1 MPKSLITKHIIEQI
15 VKPSVDETAKKKT
28 IEEVRNI
35 FQDAGSIDFNSKE
48 THNSLVNLAKAF
60 QTVFT
65 AAGNTEIDFT
75 QMINTSSTSE
85 LFTKLG
91 QIAGEKFQSAWNN
104 AIQNFGNN
112 NLDLSPTGLMKQ
124 LDKRKNDLSIKKE
137 KSYKKLQRYEDLSDL
152 KYMIEGNSIKPFS
165 LKEIESKEIDVDEFA
180 LSLKEAFI
188 EAETQLT
195 DVTRGTKE
203 YYQLLIHIREIIL
216 DMYRMAGTIEK
227 HPNIIKDKEILE
239 DYDYGNLDDMTIDAI
254 KGTQKDFNKYLSK
267 YTEFHE
273 KSLKSINIELEQIAI
288 KEKEITQ
295 NNPEL
300 IDQKKATAGLKTLN
314 EVEEA
319 YTRIL
324 NKERKGKK
332 SVNVIAEK
340 NILSAIDYKSGEKS
354 LLQLSRGYTNSIN
367 SGENWEVQYQWL
379 VKFVREYE
387 SYAAREDAETAKLS
401 KYKALYEQ
409 LKPMAANAE
418 NMLRNV
424 LNMANNIPLVGM
436 GGSEDLGKAEAE
448 AKAKA
453 DKEAAEA
460 ARLSAEEAEK
470 ERLAQDRI
478 IETIE
483 EKRNVL
489 ESLQKRVQ
497 QSLYDQNKNMYIATQ
512 EELDKA
518 KEELID
524 YEKILVK
531 TAGGK
536 NLTLGPDMPNQDMM
550 KFLGM
555 DTQKAKSIEFIR
567 KETIAH
573 QENLDDSNYK
583 DNDNLKESIITEEEV
598 RKAEADYDRLSKKLN
613 TLQEEGHEAAI
624 ELEKLSKRAQIY
636 GFGSDKTALQESRI
650 QTTLAKDNRGQYV
663 VDMLKKGYETTK
675 TPSGEYGFDRPDLG
689 KGVFTKIT
697 KTEYDYAQYLS
708 QKIKE
713 LNVGWDEGLKI
724 LKSQNGQLEA
734 AKIKVSTINSEY
746 EKTKLES
753 EKAYEA
759 QAEVHSKW
767 NKQQKEK
774 NTVNDSDQ
782 QLKNIKKLITY
793 IDEKYLSIGKHLS
806 DFLSDAQGET
816 REFNEEL
823 KNILSTLNLIDEKG
837 NLKFDIKNN
846 GEDGSGTTHNG
857 ALISDDF
864 VLIERGNY
872 QDVKNSKLPSSTQNA
887 YEDGINVAK
896 VLGYVP
902 SKYNNSFFDVQSVA
916 KGKNLFENGVISQNV
931 INATNE
937 QIQQLINA
945 FIKARDYGFNIENGG
960 SNIVY
965 DKEKGFSFYDL
976 EEMSS
981 DDTDFWNKLSEDQKK
996 LYAIDDLFSLFSGLN
1011 RDHTNFENDTNVQSF
1026 AERIKQIIADNNI
1039 ISKNAYD
1046 SKGRNYEDI
1055 FDDIFLGDNDG
1066 YDLDKYLSE
1075 LKQEIESS
1083 SSDEID
1089 SNNQKIKS
1097 YEELCAVIERL
1108 NTLRA
1113 KDQSSLTTSES
1124 NEIDDILAQIRKTKG
1139 TSSPDKMVNDLLQ
1152 WSSMMTGSLPI
1163 DENKMAQYLGI
1174 EIPQAAQKAEDA
1186 VDELNNSLKET
1197 NNLNQGSGT
1206 GDASSA
1212 DLKSA
1217 QDKAEQLS
1225 KKLTDAESENKRP
1238 RDEYD
1243 AYTRASMDEK
1253 NTLQNDLNAAN
1264 EQIKVAQSQQAQA
1277 EQESLKKDAT
1287 IQDLKDQLAKTKTS
1301 SDGSRINDTD
1311 NKTEINDL
1319 EKIGNQLGE
1328 ITNKVNEKTQAF
1340 RDESDVVDN
1349 IVTSEVSSLEKLENK
1364 IIEIKSRFETL
1375 LSDISTKQPDICTPD
1390 VNTQA
1395 FVAEGEAA
1403 ESAINKENQ
1412 ALQTLRA
1419 SLQLTTQR
1427 INTKTDAFVLEGKT
1441 VGQVVGKEISAL
1453 KNLQTNAN
1461 NVNKTV
1467 LDLIKNLRLTK
1478 TATKYTQPKTQS
1490 SSNSQSSNTT
1500 PGAVSS
1506 KDYAGEAKIREQSI
1520 LKLRAELMTTGKLTK
1535 GLEQGLDHLFVTA
1548 SQITDKA
1555 SFNNWNRVL
1564 SEITNNIKIKG
1575 IFDKANDKDE
1585 TSKYE
1590 KLVALKQQEYDLEV
1604 RLLNAKGTTET
1615 AVLQNQLQQTRA
1627 LVQAQDRLTKGSEQ
1641 DVKLKQQEA
1650 EWERKIEQLRA
1661 SKKDYQES
1669 QTQKE
1674 QEQRIAQ
1681 KLKEQQKL
1689 VKELIP
1695 LYKQLGEARA
1705 KGENTQGIRKSIK
1718 DKRSNLNSTKNIENR
1733 FLSATNEGYDKSRSK
1748 VLSDLGKL
1756 YENRDKLR
1764 ANYESNGRSPKDLVN
1779 LKLLSEEIDRRK
1791 KNLQLTQQETEAL
1804 RKKGKIAYDAQKRVN
1819 QASEQKKYNDAAWN
1833 QQKKS
1838 ARVRSGVNL
1847 ANSAVST
1854 GSKAV
1859 MSVIGEK
1866 DLNIEIET
1874 KAREL
1879 QNAIKVLDD
1888 LKKASLDNLNRGIAV
1903 DTDELARQISEVNKL
1918 TDEMNEL
1925 LKIHQK
1931 FSGDNSKVISDNII
1945 DFNGLDKDSEEYKR
1959 RLQSVA
1965 EGFLKAKLQSVNFNA
1980 TTGELTGK
1988 VRTGTNE
1995 FTEYAFAVDKVDG
2008 KIKQLNNGSKKTEGF
2023 FSGVSKKMKEAA
2035 QYVIGSVSIYDLWN
2049 QIRQGI
2055 QYVKEID
2062 SALTEL
2068 KKVTDET
2075 EATYDRFLN
2084 TAAKTADKVGS
2095 TIKEVVS
2102 STADFARVGY
2112 SLEDAVKLSETA
2124 QILMNTSEYT
2134 DISSASDALISA
2146 LKSFGYGAQESLHV
2160 VDIFNEI
2167 GGIIA
2172 DVYSNMYKAR
2182 NVKRLISREWTRP
2195 CKVRI

>member
-15 VKPSVDETAKKKT
+15 VKPSVDDAAKKKT

-112 NLDLSPTGLMKQ
+112 NLDLSPAELMKQ
-124 LDKRKNDLSIKKE
+124 WDKRKNDLSIKKE
-137 KSYKKLQRYEDLSDL
+137 KSYKKLKKYENLSDL
-152 KYMIEGNSIKPFS
+152 QYMIEDNSIKPFS
-165 LKEIESKEIDVDEFA
+165 LKEIESKEIDIDEFA

-254 KGTQKDFNKYLSK
+254 KGTQKDFNEYLSK
-267 YTEFHE
+267 YTEVYK
-273 KSLKSINIELEQIAI
+273 KSLKSINAELEQIAI
-288 KEKEITQ
+288 KEKEIAQ

-314 EVEEA
+314 EIEEA

-340 NILSAIDYKSGEKS
+340 NILSALDYKSGEKS

-367 SGENWEVQYQWL
+367 SGENWEIQYQWL
-379 VKFVREYE
+379 VKFIREYE
-387 SYAAREDAETAKLS
+387 SYAAREDADANKLS
-401 KYKALYEQ
+401 KHKALYEQ

-424 LNMANNIPLVGM
+424 INMTKNIPLVGM
-436 GGSEDLGKAEAE
+436 EGVKISSDEDAANAKLSAESGGKAADEAE
-448 AKAKA
+448 RKAKA
-453 DKEAAEA
+453 EEEA
-460 ARLSAEEAEK
+460 ARATEQ
-470 ERLAQDRI
+470 ERLSHEQI

-483 EKRNVL
+483 EKRNLL
-489 ESLQKRVQ
+489 EELQKRIN
-497 QSLYDQNKNMYIATQ
+497 QSLYDQNTNMYVATQ
-512 EELDKA
+512 EQLDKA
-518 KEELID
+518 KKELIE
-524 YEKILVK
+524 YQKILVK

-536 NLTLGPDMPNQDMM
+536 NLTLGPDMSNQDMM

-567 KETIAH
+567 KGTIAY

-734 AKIKVSTINSEY
+734 AKTKVSTINSEY

-753 EKAYEA
+753 EKAYET
-759 QAEVHSKW
+759 QAEAHSKW

-782 QLKNIKKLITY
+782 QLENIKKLITY

-857 ALISDDF
+857 AMISDDF

-896 VLGYVP
+896 VLGYIP
-902 SKYNNSFFDVQSVA
+902 SKYNNGFFDIQSVA

-945 FIKARDYGFNIENGG
+945 FIKVRDYGFNIENGG

-976 EEMSS
+976 EEMTS
-981 DDTDFWNKLSEDQKK
+981 DDTEFWNKLSEDQKK
-996 LYAIDDLFSLFSGLN
+996 LYAIDNLFSLFSGLN

-1046 SKGRNYEDI
+1046 SSGRNYEDI
-1055 FDDIFLGDNDG
+1055 FDDVFPSDNDE
-1066 YDLDKYLSE
+1066 YDLDEYLSK
-1075 LKQEIESS
+1075 LKQGVESS

-1124 NEIDDILAQIRKTKG
+1124 NEIDDILAQIKKTKG
-1139 TSSPDKMVNDLLQ
+1139 TSSPDKMVDDLLQ
-1152 WSSMMTGSLPI
+1152 WNSMVTGSLPI
-1163 DENKMAQYLGI
+1163 NENKMAQYLGI

-1225 KKLTDAESENKRP
+1225 KELANAESENKRL

-1253 NTLQNDLNAAN
+1253 NTLQNDLDIAN
-1264 EQIKVAQSQQAQA
+1264 EQIKVVQSQQAQA
-1277 EQESLKKDAT
+1277 EQESIKKDAI
-1287 IQDLKDQLAKTKTS
+1287 IQDLKDQLAKTKSS
-1301 SDGSRINDTD
+1301 SDGSRINDID

-1319 EKIGNQLGE
+1319 EKIGNQLGK
-1328 ITNKVNEKTQAF
+1328 ITDKVTEKTQAF
-1340 RDESDVVDN
+1340 RDESDVVDSV
-1349 IVTSEVSSLEKLENK
+1349 VTSEVGSLERLENK
-1364 IIEIKSRFETL
+1364 ITEIKSKFKTL
-1375 LSDISTKQPDICTPD
+1375 LSDISTKQPDIHTPD

-1535 GLEQGLDHLFVTA
+1535 GLEQGLDHLFITA

-1555 SFNNWNRVL
+1555 
-1564 SEITNNIKIKG
+1564 G
-1575 IFDKANDKDE
+1575 FD
-1585 TSKYE
+1585 
-1590 KLVALKQQEYDLEV
+1590 
-1604 RLLNAKGTTET
+1604 
-1615 AVLQNQLQQTRA
+1615 
-1627 LVQAQDRLTKGSEQ
+1627 
-1641 DVKLKQQEA
+1641 
-1650 EWERKIEQLRA
+1650 
-1661 SKKDYQES
+1661 
-1669 QTQKE
+1669 
-1674 QEQRIAQ
+1674 
-1681 KLKEQQKL
+1681 
-1689 VKELIP
+1689 
-1695 LYKQLGEARA
+1695 
-1705 KGENTQGIRKSIK
+1705 
-1718 DKRSNLNSTKNIENR
+1718 
-1733 FLSATNEGYDKSRSK
+1733 
-1748 VLSDLGKL
+1748 
-1756 YENRDKLR
+1756 
-1764 ANYESNGRSPKDLVN
+1764 
-1779 LKLLSEEIDRRK
+1779 
-1791 KNLQLTQQETEAL
+1791 
-1804 RKKGKIAYDAQKRVN
+1804 
-1819 QASEQKKYNDAAWN
+1819 
-1833 QQKKS
+1833 
-1838 ARVRSGVNL
+1838 
-1847 ANSAVST
+1847 
-1854 GSKAV
+1854 
-1859 MSVIGEK
+1859 
-1866 DLNIEIET
+1866 
-1874 KAREL
+1874 
-1879 QNAIKVLDD
+1879 
-1888 LKKASLDNLNRGIAV
+1888 
-1903 DTDELARQISEVNKL
+1903 
-1918 TDEMNEL
+1918 
-1925 LKIHQK
+1925 
-1931 FSGDNSKVISDNII
+1931 
-1945 DFNGLDKDSEEYKR
+1945 
-1959 RLQSVA
+1959 
-1965 EGFLKAKLQSVNFNA
+1965 
-1980 TTGELTGK
+1980 
-1988 VRTGTNE
+1988 
-1995 FTEYAFAVDKVDG
+1995 
-2008 KIKQLNNGSKKTEGF
+2008 
-2023 FSGVSKKMKEAA
+2023 
-2035 QYVIGSVSIYDLWN
+2035 
-2049 QIRQGI
+2049 
-2055 QYVKEID
+2055 
-2062 SALTEL
+2062 
-2068 KKVTDET
+2068 
-2075 EATYDRFLN
+2075 
-2084 TAAKTADKVGS
+2084 
-2095 TIKEVVS
+2095 
-2102 STADFARVGY
+2102 
-2112 SLEDAVKLSETA
+2112 
-2124 QILMNTSEYT
+2124 
-2134 DISSASDALISA
+2134 
-2146 LKSFGYGAQESLHV
+2146 
-2160 VDIFNEI
+2160 
-2167 GGIIA
+2167 
-2172 DVYSNMYKAR
+2172 
-2182 NVKRLISREWTRP
+2182 
-2195 CKVRI
+2195 

>member
-15 VKPSVDETAKKKT
+15 VKPSVDEAAKKKT

-75 QMINTSSTSE
+75 QMINTSSTTE

-91 QIAGEKFQSAWNN
+91 QIAGEKFQSAWNS
-104 AIQNFGNN
+104 AIQNFVTN
-112 NLDLSPTGLMKQ
+112 NLNLSPTDLMKQ
-124 LDKRKNDLSIKKE
+124 LEKRKNDLSIKKT
-137 KSYKKLQRYEDLSDL
+137 KAKDKLNRYESLFELQD
-152 KYMIEGNSIKPFS
+152 MIEDNSIRAFS
-165 LKEIESKEIDVDEFA
+165 LKEIESKGTDVDEFA
-180 LSLKEAFI
+180 LSLQEAFI
-188 EAETQLT
+188 KAEDQL
-195 DVTRGTKE
+195 DNVKRGTEE
-203 YYQLLIHIREIIL
+203 YDQLLIHIRETVL
-216 DMYRMAGTIEK
+216 DMYRMAATLEK
-227 HPNIIKDKEILE
+227 HPNIIKDKSILD
-239 DYDYGNLDDMTIDAI
+239 DYDYGVLYDTTSDALS
-254 KGTQKDFNKYLSK
+254 GTQKDFSGYLSR
-267 YTEFHE
+267 YTKENAE
-273 KSLKSINIELEQIAI
+273 LLNQINIELEQISI
-288 KEKEITQ
+288 QEKEITQ
-295 NNPEL
+295 NTPEL
-300 IDQKKATAGLKTLN
+300 IDQQKATTGLKTLN
-314 EVEEA
+314 EIEEA

-332 SVNVIAEK
+332 SVNVTAKK

-354 LLQLSRGYTNSIN
+354 LLQLSRGYNNSIN
-367 SGENWEVQYQWL
+367 SGENWEIQYQWL
-379 VKFVREYE
+379 VKFVKEYE
-387 SYAAREDAETAKLS
+387 SYAAREDADTAKLS
-401 KYKALYEQ
+401 KHKALYEQ
-409 LKPMAANAE
+409 LKPMTANAE

-424 LNMANNIPLVGM
+424 INMTKDIPLVGM
-436 GGSEDLGKAEAE
+436 EGVKISSDEDVTKLVKQLDEYAGDTINADQAQFNLDQREKIHNALVDENLITDEIEKKYSTVNKRLEDRLVLLKQVREHEHNIYGIPGSGLMTNEDDPQVYYEEWFKPFESDVENIRKSGLF
-448 AKAKA
+448 
-453 DKEAAEA
+453 
-460 ARLSAEEAEK
+460 SAEEVERYNIKLAEMQDYLQSIAK
-470 ERLAQDRI
+470 EALNNYLINPDEINDAQKLNEVLNQRQKVLATVEQFDDPLDSPSSYEEAIKLNQTIKDRI
-478 IETIE
+478 AF
-483 EKRNVL
+483 
-489 ESLQKRVQ
+489 LQQPR
-497 QSLYDQNKNMYIATQ
+497 SGT
-512 EELDKA
+512 
-518 KEELID
+518 
-524 YEKILVK
+524 
-531 TAGGK
+531 TGG
-536 NLTLGPDMPNQDMM
+536 TD
-550 KFLGM
+550 F
-555 DTQKAKSIEFIR
+555 
-567 KETIAH
+567 
-573 QENLDDSNYK
+573 
-583 DNDNLKESIITEEEV
+583 ITEEEV
-598 RKAEADYDRLSKKLN
+598 RQAEANYDRLVEKLN
-613 TLQEEGHEAAI
+613 TLQNEGSEAAM

-636 GFGSDKTALQESRI
+636 GFGSDETALQESRI
-650 QTTLAKDNRGQYV
+650 QTTLAKDNRSQYV

-734 AKIKVSTINSEY
+734 AKTKVSTINSEY

-759 QAEVHSKW
+759 QAEAHSKW

-782 QLKNIKKLITY
+782 QLENIKKLITY

-896 VLGYVP
+896 VLGYIP
-902 SKYNNSFFDVQSVA
+902 SKYNNGFFDIQSVA

-937 QIQQLINA
+937 QLQQLINA
-945 FIKARDYGFNIENGG
+945 FIKVRDYGFNIENGG

-976 EEMSS
+976 EEMTS
-981 DDTDFWNKLSEDQKK
+981 DDTEFWNKLSEDQKK

-1055 FDDIFLGDNDG
+1055 FDDIFPDDNDG

-1075 LKQEIESS
+1075 LKQEIKSS

-1113 KDQSSLTTSES
+1113 KGQSSLTTSES
-1124 NEIDDILAQIRKTKG
+1124 NEIDDILAQIKKTKG
-1139 TSSPDKMVNDLLQ
+1139 TSSPDKMVDDLLQ
-1152 WSSMMTGSLPI
+1152 WSSMITGSLPI
-1163 DENKMAQYLGI
+1163 NENKMAQYLGI
-1174 EIPQAAQKAEDA
+1174 EIPQAAQKAENA

-1225 KKLTDAESENKRP
+1225 KELANAESENKRL

-1243 AYTRASMDEK
+1243 AYTRVSMDEK
-1253 NTLQNDLNAAN
+1253 STLQNDLDAAN

-1277 EQESLKKDAT
+1277 EQESIKKDAI
-1287 IQDLKDQLAKTKTS
+1287 IQDLKDQLAKTKVS
-1301 SDGSRINDTD
+1301 SDGSKINDAD
-1311 NKTEINDL
+1311 SKTEINNLDKL
-1319 EKIGNQLGE
+1319 GNQLDE
-1328 ITNKVNEKTQAF
+1328 VTNKVNEKTQAF
-1340 RDESDVVDN
+1340 RDESDVVDS
-1349 IVTSEVSSLEKLENK
+1349 IVTSEVGSLEKLENK
-1364 IIEIKSRFETL
+1364 VTEIKSKFETL
-1375 LSDISTKQPDICTPD
+1375 LSDISTKQPDIYTPD

-1490 SSNSQSSNTT
+1490 SSNYQSSNTT

-1548 SQITDKA
+1548 SQITDKT
-1555 SFNNWNRVL
+1555 SF
-1564 SEITNNIKIKG
+1564 
-1575 IFDKANDKDE
+1575 D
-1585 TSKYE
+1585 
-1590 KLVALKQQEYDLEV
+1590 
-1604 RLLNAKGTTET
+1604 
-1615 AVLQNQLQQTRA
+1615 
-1627 LVQAQDRLTKGSEQ
+1627 
-1641 DVKLKQQEA
+1641 
-1650 EWERKIEQLRA
+1650 
-1661 SKKDYQES
+1661 
-1669 QTQKE
+1669 
-1674 QEQRIAQ
+1674 
-1681 KLKEQQKL
+1681 
-1689 VKELIP
+1689 
-1695 LYKQLGEARA
+1695 
-1705 KGENTQGIRKSIK
+1705 
-1718 DKRSNLNSTKNIENR
+1718 
-1733 FLSATNEGYDKSRSK
+1733 
-1748 VLSDLGKL
+1748 
-1756 YENRDKLR
+1756 
-1764 ANYESNGRSPKDLVN
+1764 
-1779 LKLLSEEIDRRK
+1779 
-1791 KNLQLTQQETEAL
+1791 
-1804 RKKGKIAYDAQKRVN
+1804 
-1819 QASEQKKYNDAAWN
+1819 
-1833 QQKKS
+1833 
-1838 ARVRSGVNL
+1838 
-1847 ANSAVST
+1847 
-1854 GSKAV
+1854 
-1859 MSVIGEK
+1859 
-1866 DLNIEIET
+1866 
-1874 KAREL
+1874 
-1879 QNAIKVLDD
+1879 
-1888 LKKASLDNLNRGIAV
+1888 
-1903 DTDELARQISEVNKL
+1903 
-1918 TDEMNEL
+1918 
-1925 LKIHQK
+1925 
-1931 FSGDNSKVISDNII
+1931 
-1945 DFNGLDKDSEEYKR
+1945 
-1959 RLQSVA
+1959 
-1965 EGFLKAKLQSVNFNA
+1965 
-1980 TTGELTGK
+1980 
-1988 VRTGTNE
+1988 
-1995 FTEYAFAVDKVDG
+1995 
-2008 KIKQLNNGSKKTEGF
+2008 
-2023 FSGVSKKMKEAA
+2023 
-2035 QYVIGSVSIYDLWN
+2035 
-2049 QIRQGI
+2049 
-2055 QYVKEID
+2055 
-2062 SALTEL
+2062 
-2068 KKVTDET
+2068 
-2075 EATYDRFLN
+2075 
-2084 TAAKTADKVGS
+2084 
-2095 TIKEVVS
+2095 
-2102 STADFARVGY
+2102 
-2112 SLEDAVKLSETA
+2112 
-2124 QILMNTSEYT
+2124 
-2134 DISSASDALISA
+2134 
-2146 LKSFGYGAQESLHV
+2146 
-2160 VDIFNEI
+2160 
-2167 GGIIA
+2167 
-2172 DVYSNMYKAR
+2172 
-2182 NVKRLISREWTRP
+2182 
-2195 CKVRI
+2195 

>member
-15 VKPSVDETAKKKT
+15 VKPSVDDAAKKKT

-75 QMINTSSTSE
+75 QMINTSSTTE

-91 QIAGEKFQSAWNN
+91 RIAGEKFQSAWNN
-104 AIQNFGNN
+104 VIQNFGNN
-112 NLDLSPTGLMKQ
+112 NLDLSPAGLMKQ

-137 KSYKKLQRYEDLSDL
+137 KSYKKLERYEYLSDL

-314 EVEEA
+314 EIEEA

-387 SYAAREDAETAKLS
+387 SYAAREDADTAKLS
-401 KYKALYEQ
+401 KYKVLYEQ

-470 ERLAQDRI
+470 ERLAQDQI

-536 NLTLGPDMPNQDMM
+536 NLTLGPDMSNQDMM
-550 KFLGM
+550 KFLEM
-555 DTQKAKSIEFIR
+555 DAQKAKSIEFTR
-567 KETIAH
+567 KETMSRQQNAKTIETDKNQSTSSIV
-573 QENLDDSNYK
+573 QENKSL
-583 DNDNLKESIITEEEV
+583 TEQS
-598 RKAEADYDRLSKKLN
+598 DILTNIQKL
-613 TLQEEGHEAAI
+613 T
-624 ELEKLSKRAQIY
+624 S
-636 GFGSDKTALQESRI
+636 
-650 QTTLAKDNRGQYV
+650 
-663 VDMLKKGYETTK
+663 
-675 TPSGEYGFDRPDLG
+675 
-689 KGVFTKIT
+689 
-697 KTEYDYAQYLS
+697 
-708 QKIKE
+708 
-713 LNVGWDEGLKI
+713 
-724 LKSQNGQLEA
+724 
-734 AKIKVSTINSEY
+734 
-746 EKTKLES
+746 
-753 EKAYEA
+753 
-759 QAEVHSKW
+759 
-767 NKQQKEK
+767 
-774 NTVNDSDQ
+774 
-782 QLKNIKKLITY
+782 Y
-793 IDEKYLSIGKHLS
+793 IDEKYLSAGKHLCN
-806 DFLSDAQGET
+806 FLDDLQNKSITLD
-816 REFNEEL
+816 NEL
-823 KNILSTLNLIDEKG
+823 KNILQTLNLIDEKD
-837 NLKFDIKNN
+837 NIKFDVKNN
-846 GEDGSGTTHNG
+846 GEDGGGTTHNG

-937 QIQQLINA
+937 QIQKLINA
-945 FIKARDYGFNIENGG
+945 FIKVCDYGFNIENGG

-976 EEMSS
+976 EEMTS
-981 DDTDFWNKLSEDQKK
+981 DETEFWNKLSEDQKK

-1011 RDHTNFENDTNVQSF
+1011 RYHTNFENDTNVQSF

-1046 SKGRNYEDI
+1046 SRGRNYEDI
-1055 FDDIFLGDNDG
+1055 FDDIFSGDNDG

-1089 SNNQKIKS
+1089 INNQKIKS

-1108 NTLRA
+1108 NDLRA
-1113 KDQSSLTTSES
+1113 KDQSNLTSSES
-1124 NEIDDILAQIRKTKG
+1124 NEMNDILAQIKKTKG
-1139 TSSPDKMVNDLLQ
+1139 ISSPDKMVDDLLQ
-1152 WSSMMTGSLPI
+1152 WNSMVTGSLPI
-1163 DENKMAQYLGI
+1163 NENKMAQYLGI

-1197 NNLNQGSGT
+1197 DNLNQGFGT

-1217 QDKAEQLS
+1217 QDKSEQLS
-1225 KKLTDAESENKRP
+1225 KELTDAESENKRL

-1243 AYTRASMDEK
+1243 TYTRISMDEK
-1253 NTLQNDLNAAN
+1253 STLQNDLDIAN

-1277 EQESLKKDAT
+1277 EQESIKKDAI
-1287 IQDLKDQLAKTKTS
+1287 IQDLKDQLAKTKSS
-1301 SDGSRINDTD
+1301 SDGSRINDID

-1340 RDESDVVDN
+1340 RDKSDVVDS

-1364 IIEIKSRFETL
+1364 ITEIKSKFETL
-1375 LSDISTKQPDICTPD
+1375 LSDISTKQPDIYTPD

-1441 VGQVVGKEISAL
+1441 VGQVVGKEVGAL

-1478 TATKYTQPKTQS
+1478 TVTKYAQPRTQS
-1490 SSNSQSSNTT
+1490 SSNSQSSNAT
-1500 PGAVSS
+1500 PGAVLS

-1520 LKLRAELMTTGKLTK
+1520 LKLRAELITTGKLTK

-1548 SQITDKA
+1548 SQITDKTG
-1555 SFNNWNRVL
+1555 FDNWNRVL
-1564 SEITNNIKIKG
+1564 SEITNNVKIKG

-1590 KLVALKQQEYDLEV
+1590 RLVALKKQEYDLEV
-1604 RLLNAKGTTET
+1604 RLLNTKGINET
-1615 AVLQNQLQQTRA
+1615 SVLQNQLQQTRA
-1627 LVQAQDRLTKGSEQ
+1627 LIQAQDQLTKGSEQ

-1661 SKKDYQES
+1661 SIKDSQEAQAQKNKES
-1669 QTQKE
+1669 QA
-1674 QEQRIAQ
+1674 AQ
-1681 KLKEQQKL
+1681 YLKEQQKL

-1695 LYKQLGEARA
+1695 LYKQLGETRA

-1980 TTGELTGK
+1980 ATGELTGK

-1995 FTEYAFAVDKVDG
+1995 FTEYAFVVDKVDG
-2008 KIKQLNNGSKKTEGF
+2008 KIKQLNNGSKKIEGF
-2023 FSGVSKKMKEAA
+2023 FSGVSRKMKEAA
-2035 QYVIGSVSIYDLWN
+2035 QYVMGFISIYDLWN

-2075 EATYDRFLN
+2075 EATYDKFLN

-2095 TIKEVVS
+2095 TIKDVVS
-2102 STADFARVGY
+2102 STADWAR
-2112 SLEDAVKLSETA
+2112 LN
-2124 QILMNTSEYT
+2124 I
-2134 DISSASDALISA
+2134 
-2146 LKSFGYGAQESLHV
+2146 
-2160 VDIFNEI
+2160 
-2167 GGIIA
+2167 
-2172 DVYSNMYKAR
+2172 
-2182 NVKRLISREWTRP
+2182 
-2195 CKVRI
+2195 

>member
-112 NLDLSPTGLMKQ
+112 NLDLSPIGLMKQ

-387 SYAAREDAETAKLS
+387 SYAAREDADTAKLS

-436 GGSEDLGKAEAE
+436 GGSEDLGKAEVE

-470 ERLAQDRI
+470 ERLAQDQI

-536 NLTLGPDMPNQDMM
+536 NLTLGPDMSNQDMM
-550 KFLGM
+550 KFLEM
-555 DTQKAKSIEFIR
+555 NAQKAKSIEFTR
-567 KETIAH
+567 KETMSRQQNAKTIETDKNQSTSSIV
-573 QENLDDSNYK
+573 QENKSLIEQSDILTN
-583 DNDNLKESIITEEEV
+583 IQ
-598 RKAEADYDRLSKKLN
+598 KL
-613 TLQEEGHEAAI
+613 T
-624 ELEKLSKRAQIY
+624 S
-636 GFGSDKTALQESRI
+636 
-650 QTTLAKDNRGQYV
+650 
-663 VDMLKKGYETTK
+663 
-675 TPSGEYGFDRPDLG
+675 
-689 KGVFTKIT
+689 
-697 KTEYDYAQYLS
+697 
-708 QKIKE
+708 
-713 LNVGWDEGLKI
+713 
-724 LKSQNGQLEA
+724 
-734 AKIKVSTINSEY
+734 
-746 EKTKLES
+746 
-753 EKAYEA
+753 
-759 QAEVHSKW
+759 
-767 NKQQKEK
+767 
-774 NTVNDSDQ
+774 
-782 QLKNIKKLITY
+782 Y
-793 IDEKYLSIGKHLS
+793 IDEKYLSAGKHLCN
-806 DFLSDAQGET
+806 FLDDLQNKSITLD
-816 REFNEEL
+816 NEL
-823 KNILSTLNLIDEKG
+823 KNILQTLNLIDEKD
-837 NLKFDIKNN
+837 NIKFDVKNN
-846 GEDGSGTTHNG
+846 GEDGGGTTHNG

-931 INATNE
+931 VNATNE
-937 QIQQLINA
+937 QIQKLINA
-945 FIKARDYGFNIENGG
+945 FIKVRDYGFNIENGG

-976 EEMSS
+976 EEMTS
-981 DDTDFWNKLSEDQKK
+981 DDTEFWNKLSEDQKK

-1011 RDHTNFENDTNVQSF
+1011 RYHTNFENDTNVQSF

-1046 SKGRNYEDI
+1046 SRGRNYEDI
-1055 FDDIFLGDNDG
+1055 FDDIFSGDNDG

-1075 LKQEIESS
+1075 LKQEIELS

-1097 YEELCAVIERL
+1097 YEELCDIVKEYYNLKSKLKDEIVSTGMHNDAETVYDRYSDIEDENVARQKMM
-1108 NTLRA
+1108 
-1113 KDQSSLTTSES
+1113 KDFNDLWSKREKMKTALKTGEIYSDKNGNQGIATQHHIDNATSEINALAAAYMDLGGS
-1124 NEIDDILAQIRKTKG
+1124 IEDFSSKSKRAVAEDSFKLYQESEIYDKAQELIAEDYNKPIKEKMYGIEGRLTKQQINPNSLGVFNALEID
-1139 TSSPDKMVNDLLQ
+1139 S
-1152 WSSMMTGSLPI
+1152 GSI
-1163 DENKMAQYLGI
+1163 EEKINKIANAIGI

-1197 NNLNQGSGT
+1197 DNLNQGFGT

-1225 KKLTDAESENKRP
+1225 KELTDAESENKRL

-1243 AYTRASMDEK
+1243 TYTRISMDEK
-1253 NTLQNDLNAAN
+1253 STLQNDLDIAN
-1264 EQIKVAQSQQAQA
+1264 EQIKVAQSQQTQA
-1277 EQESLKKDAT
+1277 EQESLKKDAI
-1287 IQDLKDQLAKTKTS
+1287 IQDLKDQLAKTKSS

-1319 EKIGNQLGE
+1319 EKIGNQLSE

-1340 RDESDVVDN
+1340 RDESDVVDSV
-1349 IVTSEVSSLEKLENK
+1349 VTSEVSSLEKLENK
-1364 IIEIKSRFETL
+1364 ITEIKSKFETL
-1375 LSDISTKQPDICTPD
+1375 LSDISTKQPDIHAPD

-1490 SSNSQSSNTT
+1490 SSNSQSSNAT

-1535 GLEQGLDHLFVTA
+1535 GLEQGLNHLFVTA
-1548 SQITDKA
+1548 SQITDKTG
-1555 SFNNWNRVL
+1555 FDNWNRVL
-1564 SEITNNIKIKG
+1564 SEIVNNVKIKG

-1590 KLVALKQQEYDLEV
+1590 RLVALKQQEYDLEV
-1604 RLLNAKGTTET
+1604 RLLNTKGINET
-1615 AVLQNQLQQTRA
+1615 SVLQNQLQQTRA
-1627 LVQAQDRLTKGSEQ
+1627 LIQAQDQLTKGSEQ

-1661 SKKDYQES
+1661 SIKDSQEAQAQKNKES
-1669 QTQKE
+1669 QA
-1674 QEQRIAQ
+1674 AQ
-1681 KLKEQQKL
+1681 YLKEQQKL

-1705 KGENTQGIRKSIK
+1705 KGENTQSIRKSIK

-1980 TTGELTGK
+1980 ATGELTGK

-2035 QYVIGSVSIYDLWN
+2035 QYVMGFISIYDLWN
-2049 QIRQGI
+2049 QIRQGV
-2055 QYVKEID
+2055 QYIKEID

-2075 EATYDRFLN
+2075 EETYDRFLN

-2095 TIKEVVS
+2095 TIKDVVS
-2102 STADFARVGY
+2102 STADFARLG
-2112 SLEDAVKLSETA
+2112 S
-2124 QILMNTSEYT
+2124 ILAKTN
-2134 DISSASDALISA
+2134 IRP
-2146 LKSFGYGAQESLHV
+2146 
-2160 VDIFNEI
+2160 
-2167 GGIIA
+2167 IIQ
-2172 DVYSNMYKAR
+2172 
-2182 NVKRLISREWTRP
+2182 
-2195 CKVRI
+2195 

>member
-15 VKPSVDETAKKKT
+15 VKPSVDDAAKKKT

-60 QTVFT
+60 QTVFM

-137 KSYKKLQRYEDLSDL
+137 KSYKKLKRYEDLSDL
-152 KYMIEGNSIKPFS
+152 KYMIEDNSIKPFS

-387 SYAAREDAETAKLS
+387 SYAAREDADIAKLS

-424 LNMANNIPLVGM
+424 LNMAKNIPLIGM
-436 GGSEDLGKAEAE
+436 GGIKVPNDED
-448 AKAKA
+448 
-453 DKEAAEA
+453 DY
-460 ARLSAEEAEK
+460 
-470 ERLAQDRI
+470 
-478 IETIE
+478 
-483 EKRNVL
+483 NVGTDF
-489 ESLQKRVQ
+489 K
-497 QSLYDQNKNMYIATQ
+497 
-512 EELDKA
+512 
-518 KEELID
+518 
-524 YEKILVK
+524 
-531 TAGGK
+531 G
-536 NLTLGPDMPNQDMM
+536 
-550 KFLGM
+550 
-555 DTQKAKSIEFIR
+555 
-567 KETIAH
+567 
-573 QENLDDSNYK
+573 
-583 DNDNLKESIITEEEV
+583 NDNLKGSLITEEEV
-598 RKAEADYDRLSKKLN
+598 RQAEANYDRLVEKLN
-613 TLQEEGHEAAI
+613 TLQNEGSEAAM

-650 QTTLAKDNRGQYV
+650 QATLAKDNRGQYV
-663 VDMLKKGYETTK
+663 IDMLKKGYQTTK
-675 TPSGEYGFDRPDLG
+675 TSSGEYGFDRPDLG

-724 LKSQNGQLEA
+724 LQSQNGQLEV
-734 AKIKVSTINSEY
+734 AKTKVSTINSEY

-759 QAEVHSKW
+759 QAEAHSKW

-774 NTVNDSDQ
+774 NTINDSDQ
-782 QLKNIKKLITY
+782 QLENIKKLITY

-896 VLGYVP
+896 VLGYIP
-902 SKYNNSFFDVQSVA
+902 SKYNNGFFDIQSVA

-931 INATNE
+931 VNATNE
-937 QIQQLINA
+937 QIQKLINA
-945 FIKARDYGFNIENGG
+945 FIKVRDYGFNIENGG

-976 EEMSS
+976 EEMTS
-981 DDTDFWNKLSEDQKK
+981 DDTEFWNKLSEDQKK
-996 LYAIDDLFSLFSGLN
+996 LDAIDDLFSLFSGLN
-1011 RDHTNFENDTNVQSF
+1011 RYHTNFENDTNVQSF

-1046 SKGRNYEDI
+1046 SRGRNYEDI
-1055 FDDIFLGDNDG
+1055 FDDIFSGDNDG

-1075 LKQEIESS
+1075 LKQEIKSS
-1083 SSDEID
+1083 SSDEINI
-1089 SNNQKIKS
+1089 NNQKIKS

-1124 NEIDDILAQIRKTKG
+1124 NEIDDILAQIKKTKG
-1139 TSSPDKMVNDLLQ
+1139 TSSPDKMVDDLLQ
-1152 WSSMMTGSLPI
+1152 WNSMTTGSLPI

-1174 EIPQAAQKAEDA
+1174 EIPQAAQKAENA

-1212 DLKSA
+1212 DLKAA

-1225 KKLTDAESENKRP
+1225 KELADAESENKRL

-1264 EQIKVAQSQQAQA
+1264 EQIKVAQNQQTQA
-1277 EQESLKKDAT
+1277 EQESLKKDDI
-1287 IQDLKDQLAKTKTS
+1287 IQDLKDQLAKTKFS

-1319 EKIGNQLGE
+1319 EKIGNQLSE

-1340 RDESDVVDN
+1340 RDESDVVDSV
-1349 IVTSEVSSLEKLENK
+1349 VTSEVSSLEKLENK
-1364 IIEIKSRFETL
+1364 ITEIKSKFETL
-1375 LSDISTKQPDICTPD
+1375 LSDISTKQPDIHAPD
-1390 VNTQA
+1390 VNIQA
-1395 FVAEGEAA
+1395 FVAEGEAV

-1490 SSNSQSSNTT
+1490 SSNSQSSNAT

-1535 GLEQGLDHLFVTA
+1535 GLEQGLNHLFVTA

-1564 SEITNNIKIKG
+1564 SEITNNVKIKG

-1590 KLVALKQQEYDLEV
+1590 RRVALKQQEYDLEV
-1604 RLLNAKGTTET
+1604 RLLNTKGINET
-1615 AVLQNQLQQTRA
+1615 SVLQNQLQQTRA
-1627 LVQAQDRLTKGSEQ
+1627 LIQAQDQLTKGSEQ

-1661 SKKDYQES
+1661 SKKDSQES

-1674 QEQRIAQ
+1674 QEQRTAQ

-1733 FLSATNEGYDKSRSK
+1733 FLSAINEGYDKSRSK

-1847 ANSAVST
+1847 ANSAVSA

-1888 LKKASLDNLNRGIAV
+1888 LKKVSLDNLNRGIAV

-2023 FSGVSKKMKEAA
+2023 FSGINRKMKEAA

-2095 TIKEVVS
+2095 TISEVVS
-2102 STADFARVGY
+2102 STADFARLG
-2112 SLEDAVKLSETA
+2112 S
-2124 QILMNTSEYT
+2124 ILAKTN
-2134 DISSASDALISA
+2134 IRP
-2146 LKSFGYGAQESLHV
+2146 
-2160 VDIFNEI
+2160 
-2167 GGIIA
+2167 IIQ
-2172 DVYSNMYKAR
+2172 
-2182 NVKRLISREWTRP
+2182 
-2195 CKVRI
+2195 

>member
-15 VKPSVDETAKKKT
+15 VKPSVDDAAKKKT

-536 NLTLGPDMPNQDMM
+536 NLTLGPDMSNQDMM
-550 KFLGM
+550 KFLEM
-555 DTQKAKSIEFIR
+555 DAQKAKSIEFTR
-567 KETIAH
+567 KETMSRQKNAKTIEIDKNQSTSSIV
-573 QENLDDSNYK
+573 QENKSL
-583 DNDNLKESIITEEEV
+583 TEQS
-598 RKAEADYDRLSKKLN
+598 DILTNIQKL
-613 TLQEEGHEAAI
+613 T
-624 ELEKLSKRAQIY
+624 S
-636 GFGSDKTALQESRI
+636 
-650 QTTLAKDNRGQYV
+650 
-663 VDMLKKGYETTK
+663 
-675 TPSGEYGFDRPDLG
+675 
-689 KGVFTKIT
+689 
-697 KTEYDYAQYLS
+697 
-708 QKIKE
+708 
-713 LNVGWDEGLKI
+713 
-724 LKSQNGQLEA
+724 
-734 AKIKVSTINSEY
+734 
-746 EKTKLES
+746 
-753 EKAYEA
+753 
-759 QAEVHSKW
+759 
-767 NKQQKEK
+767 
-774 NTVNDSDQ
+774 
-782 QLKNIKKLITY
+782 Y
-793 IDEKYLSIGKHLS
+793 IDEKYLSTGKHLCN
-806 DFLSDAQGET
+806 FLDDLQNKSITLD
-816 REFNEEL
+816 NEL
-823 KNILSTLNLIDEKG
+823 KNILQTLNLIDEKG
-837 NLKFDIKNN
+837 NIKFDVKNN
-846 GEDGSGTTHNG
+846 GEDGGGTTHNG

-945 FIKARDYGFNIENGG
+945 FIKVRDYGFNIENGG

-976 EEMSS
+976 EEMTS
-981 DDTDFWNKLSEDQKK
+981 DDTEFWNKLSEDQKK
-996 LYAIDDLFSLFSGLN
+996 LYAIEDLFSLFSGLN
-1011 RDHTNFENDTNVQSF
+1011 REHTNFENDTNVQSF

-1046 SKGRNYEDI
+1046 SSGRNYEDI
-1055 FDDIFLGDNDG
+1055 FDDVFPSDNDG
-1066 YDLDKYLSE
+1066 YDLDEYLSK
-1075 LKQEIESS
+1075 LKQEIKSS
-1083 SSDEID
+1083 NSDEID

-1097 YEELCAVIERL
+1097 YEELCDIVKEYYDLKSQLKDEIVSTGMHNDAETVYDRYSDIEDENVARQKMM
-1108 NTLRA
+1108 
-1113 KDQSSLTTSES
+1113 KDFNDLWSKREKMKTALKTGEIYSDKNGNQWIGTQHDIDNATSEINALAAAYMDLGGS
-1124 NEIDDILAQIRKTKG
+1124 IEDFSSKSKRAVAEDSFKLYQESEIYDKAQELIAEDYNKPIKEKMYGIEGRLTKQQINPNSLGVFNALEID
-1139 TSSPDKMVNDLLQ
+1139 S
-1152 WSSMMTGSLPI
+1152 GSI
-1163 DENKMAQYLGI
+1163 EEKINKIANAIGI

-1186 VDELNNSLKET
+1186 VGELNNSLKET

-1225 KKLTDAESENKRP
+1225 KKLTDAESENKRL

-1243 AYTRASMDEK
+1243 TYTRVSMDEK
-1253 NTLQNDLNAAN
+1253 STLQNDLNAAN

-1340 RDESDVVDN
+1340 RDESDVVDSV
-1349 IVTSEVSSLEKLENK
+1349 VTSEVSSLEKLENK

-1478 TATKYTQPKTQS
+1478 TATKYTQPKTQN
-1490 SSNSQSSNTT
+1490 SSNSQSSNAT
-1500 PGAVSS
+1500 PDAVSS

-1590 KLVALKQQEYDLEV
+1590 KLVALKQQEYELEV
-1604 RLLNAKGTTET
+1604 KLLNAKGATET

-1674 QEQRIAQ
+1674 QEQRTAQ

-1980 TTGELTGK
+1980 ATGELTGK

-2023 FSGVSKKMKEAA
+2023 FSGINRKMKEAA

-2075 EATYDRFLN
+2075 EATYDKFLN

-2095 TIKEVVS
+2095 TIKDVVS
-2102 STADFARVGY
+2102 STADFARLGY
-2112 SLEDAVKLSETA
+2112 SLADAAKMAENA
-2124 QILMNTSEYT
+2124 QLLMNVSEFT
-2134 DISSASDALISA
+2134 DISSATDTLISA
-2146 LKSFGYGAQESLHV
+2146 VQAFSYTADETLHV
-2160 VDIFNEI
+2160 VDILNKI
-2167 GGIIA
+2167 G
-2172 DVYSNMYKAR
+2172 K
-2182 NVKRLISREWTRP
+2182 
-2195 CKVRI
+2195 